1 MEELL
6 NRVNELISSASSS
19 VSYYTNEIDVNN
31 QKLDRYKEWRDN
43 LDTIFIEE
51 LSSRVTP
58 ELRNSKEF
66 KDALDYVGFFEKYS
80 SESQIRKA
88 KNYLGEIVE
97 DLASKQEKK
106 CNDLLDKYRYWVGL
120 LNSSKVAGEFLNG
133 YTPDTFVDENTLE
146 SVYTIIKEQMPT
158 KEGLNILLTIAKNN
172 NKISLMK
179 AEPKVEEPKV
189 EEPSEEV
196 ESLELEDEEE
206 TLSLGD
212 IEKGRIEVNSITP
225 ADINEYRNQFIS
237 MYNNFVNS
245 ARYKD
250 TLGDL
255 YNKTLLVTNG
265 IDEEIRNMSDE
276 DLELQLAFIEEGI
289 VDNRVNASILL
300 LKSILTGNIEH
311 AKEILDSYVNNC
323 EMSNNE
329 YFALTGRIDYEMD
342 YNKAKELVG
351 NNFETTK
358 AYKYLEGAPKFGSNH
373 DKMAYL
379 RSVNVSKEDSERYDI
394 QKLLEDIDLILS
406 VRPITEESKKA
417 LPLYFEKLEIMN
429 NILEFDLSVLD
440 AAKTPSENELYNG
453 YFNNYVVLLDK
464 DLFME
469 EAKELI
475 REKSDVKYKNIADKI
490 KRLTLLSQVELQ
502 NDQYARNIHVN
513 GGDNDYEL
521 LEFRGGSGNVRVG
534 FKRVEGAEIKGKP
547 VYMVVMPSYIRVGSY
562 IKNDGVAQNIKY
574 FEKNLDKYNE
584 IVKACSKEKNKDEVS
599 PEATKLITEC
609 IRAYEE
615 LTGEQNTNKA
625 GNKLVGGNNE

>member
-6 NRVNELISSASSS
+6 NRVNELINTASNS
-19 VSYYTNEIDVNN
+19 VSYYTNAIDFNN

-66 KDALDYVGFFEKYS
+66 KDSLDFVGFFEKYS
-80 SESQIRKA
+80 SESQIKKA

-97 DLASKQEKK
+97 DLVSKQEKK

-120 LNSSKVAGEFLNG
+120 LNSSKVAVAFLNR
-133 YTPDTFVDENTLE
+133 YPDTFVDENTLE
-146 SVYTIIKEQMPT
+146 SIYTIIKEQMPT

-172 NKISLMK
+172 SKITFK
-179 AEPKVEEPKV
+179 KEEPKV

-196 ESLELEDEEE
+196 ESLELEDEDE
-206 TLSLGD
+206 TLSLDD

-237 MYNNFVNS
+237 MYNNFVNN

-265 IDEEIRNMSDE
+265 IDEEIKNMSDD

-311 AKEILDSYVNNC
+311 AKEIVDSYVNNC

-342 YNKAKELVG
+342 YTKAKSLVG
-351 NNFETTK
+351 NDFESSRT
-358 AYKYLEGAPKFGSNH
+358 YEYLEAAPEFGSNQE
-373 DKMAYL
+373 KIAYL
-379 RSVNVSKEDSERYDI
+379 RSVEISKEDSERYDI

-406 VRPITEESKKA
+406 VRPITEESKKT
-417 LPLYFEKLEIMN
+417 LPLYFEKLERMN
-429 NILEFDLSVLD
+429 NILEFDLSVLE
-440 AAKTPSENELYNG
+440 AAKIPNEDDLYNG
-453 YFNNYVVLLDK
+453 YFNNYVVMLDK

-490 KRLTLLSQVELQ
+490 KRLTLLSQIELQ

-513 GGDNDYEL
+513 GEDNDYEL

-625 GNKLVGGNNE
+625 GNKLVGGYNE